1 MCNMTVTWGK
11 YGDFRFPED
20 FLFVLRWSLTH
31 QLACWTVMTTRNT
44 HWVCGLW
51 FLILWIP
58 RSLRI
63 HKTSGIDWSVSPV
76 GSITRHPIAFSQI
89 SLCLHIQIP
98 DKESHLQ
105 KRDKERADLPP
116 YGMPGLWPEQS
127 KIFWGLNIFS
137 VSCYW
142 QRQMADVAG
151 DMLGFSKVK
160 ATCFQVPY
168 LKIFRAVSISCS
180 HHWHAQSSLCSDTRL
195 QRSQCKTECHC
206 QKQEDSLLIWHWS
219 NFWVLWV
226 LKTFNKTCCD
236 STLKSKASTILKV
249 WGLL

>member
-51 FLILWIP
+51 VLILWIP

-63 HKTSGIDWSVSPV
+63 HKTSGIDWSVQWAQSLGIPLPSLKFHCV
-76 GSITRHPIAFSQI
+76 FTYKYQTRNLICRREIRREQT
-89 SLCLHIQIP
+89 SLT
-98 DKESHLQ
+98 
-105 KRDKERADLPP
+105 

-160 ATCFQVPY
+160 ATYFQVPY

-206 QKQEDSLLIWHWS
+206 QKQEDSLHIWHWS